1 MTAPGTDLMVVDP
14 RDGTIL
20 ENLDDAPPGLLTE
33 VAVELKRREQHFRAM
48 RALVETELVDR
59 VQAHSRNTV
68 HIAGYE
74 LRVEGGRQR
83 VWDPEDLEECLRE
96 LVDDGVLHAGELTG
110 LITHVPKVDGKQAQK
125 LLGMVNGRARGLLE
139 RCFRWETK
147 GKPRLTITPSQPLIE
162 GER

>member
-1 MTAPGTDLMVVDP
+1 MTGTDLMVVDP

-20 ENLDDAPPGLLTE
+20 ENLHDAPPGQLTE

-48 RALVETELVDR
+48 RALVETELVGR

-96 LVDDGVLHAGELTG
+96 LVDDGVVHAGELTG
-110 LITHVPKVDGKQAQK
+110 LITHQAKVNGTQAAK
-125 LLGMVNGRARGLLE
+125 LLGSLNGQARGLLE
-139 RCFRWETK
+139 RCFQWEQK
-147 GKPRLTITPSQPLIE
+147 SKPRLTITPSLPLIE
-162 GER
+162 GSE